1 MGATALRGR
10 PHLVVET
17 VIVLGL
23 SLGRSAVYSIL
34 NIINRLTIPDVP
46 LGEQTSTMNQAITPD
61 RPWLDFAYQLANNIF
76 PFFHPILALYLLWR
90 IWPPGLPDRSPWRA
104 IGLDGRH
111 LGRDIAWGVG
121 LTTVIIG
128 PALGFYLLARQ
139 LGINTT
145 ISMAGLSEAWWAIPM
160 YVLAAFMNGTL
171 EEVVMVGYLFTRWRQ
186 AGWQPWTI
194 IITSALIRGT
204 YHLYQGFGG
213 FLSNLV
219 FGLLL
224 GWLYTRTKRLWPL
237 IIVHTLIDVV
247 AFVGY
252 HLLVGVVDWL

>member
-1 MGATALRGR
+1 MAATAARGR

-34 NIINRLTIPDVP
+34 NIINRLTLPDLP
-46 LGEQTSTMNQAITPD
+46 LAEQSSTMNSSVTPD
-61 RPWLDFAYQLANNIF
+61 RPGLDLAYQLANNLF
-76 PFFHPILALYLLWR
+76 PFFHPMLALYLLWR
-90 IWPPGLPDRSPWRA
+90 IWSPPHAPWRA

-111 LGRDIAWGVG
+111 VGRDVVWGSG
-121 LTTVIIG
+121 LAAAILG

-139 LGINTT
+139 IGINTT
-145 ISMAGLSEAWWAIPM
+145 VVMADLAPAWWTIPM
-160 YVLAAFMNGTL
+160 YVLAAFMNGFL
-171 EEVVMVGYLFTRWRQ
+171 EEVVMIGYLFTRWRQ
-186 AGWQPWTI
+186 SGWHPVPI
-194 IITSALIRGT
+194 VVISALIRGM

-237 IIVHTLIDVV
+237 VIAHALIDVA

-252 HLLVGVVDWL
+252 ALLADAFDWL